1 MSRLSPKNAPLV
13 QQSHWSLVLILRGH
27 DAICQLSH
35 HPSEKVAEVR
45 LVAKAAFRCDL
56 AKRIGQSSQPT
67 SICFKKSLLRS
78 GTQQLA
84 VDGLALLL
92 IGEHNLTYREV
103 AYPMLILI

>member
-1 MSRLSPKNAPLV
+1 
-13 QQSHWSLVLILRGH
+13 
-27 DAICQLSH
+27 
-35 HPSEKVAEVR
+35 
-45 LVAKAAFRCDL
+45 
-56 AKRIGQSSQPT
+56 
-67 SICFKKSLLRS
+67 LLRS